1 VKTTIAAASFALIT
15 TLSGFSTA
23 HAAGFNDRDTI
34 PDVTSTQTARQDLSH
49 LRVVHGFNQQSHH
62 ARVERNV
69 ARSPASERAAGGAH
83 CDLTPRVGFNRS
95 RSFASC

>member
-1 VKTTIAAASFALIT
+1 MKTTIAAASFALIT
-15 TLSGFSTA
+15 TRWLLHRPCRRLQRPRHDSRRYL
-23 HAAGFNDRDTI
+23 HPDR
-34 PDVTSTQTARQDLSH
+34 AQDLSH

-62 ARVERNV
+62 ARVEQNV